1 MFMLIQ
7 KNEPE
12 AVEFGEDGGVKVMA
26 ERLTDRMVKRL
37 VDQMDMWGIGYVAG
51 KKK

>member
-1 MFMLIQ
+1 MLIN

-12 AVEFGEDGGVKVMA
+12 AIEY
-26 ERLTDRMVKRL
+26 TDEGNPNIISEKLSDKMVKRL
-37 VDQMDMWGIGYVAG
+37 VDQMDMWGIGYVSS

>member
-1 MFMLIQ
+1 MLIQ

-12 AVEFGEDGGVKVMA
+12 AIDYTDEGSVKIQA
-26 ERLTDRMVKRL
+26 ERLSDKMVKRL
-37 VDQMDMWGIGYVAG
+37 VDQMDMWGIGYVSN